1 MTTVRLPDTL
11 NYATVELASCLVTPS
26 ARAYGSK
33 GAQTSAAAHA
43 TDNRRVSGDRTPY
56 TGDYS
61 ENPVRLPTGHQR
73 RPGPSD
79 PMPQTCHS
87 QRATTVNSDH
97 PEIRCTAGRKRSQ
110 HGHPDSQ
117 AEYAGSIPVI
127 GSRLDQR
134 LMLFDLFDS
143 EPGCHDVVTTRSKVA
158 PAAFNASSCECV

>member
-1 MTTVRLPDTL
+1 MPT
-11 NYATVELASCLVTPS
+11 

-33 GAQTSAAAHA
+33 GAQTPAAAHA
-43 TDNRRVSGDRTPY
+43 TDNRCFCGDRTPY
-56 TGDYS
+56 TGDTIRRTPYAF
-61 ENPVRLPTGHQR
+61 PTGHQR

-117 AEYAGSIPVI
+117 AEYAGSTPVI
-127 GSRLDQR
+127 GSTVSQR
-134 LMLFDLFDS
+134 ERCWGRAVRWS
-143 EPGCHDVVTTRSKVA
+143 RT
-158 PAAFNASSCECV
+158 PACTPSCRGGLTFCYDTLPLLTSGAARCWYAHTATGN